1 MADDGWTPICSFRK
15 NKPQFKNTQHGI
27 WTRPEPMSPKRTGSA
42 ETTRAAKR
50 RHIEEDAESG
60 FISLADY
67 GSESPSSITAE
78 MESEPRNSMEYDAP
92 RDAFISISAETV
104 GSCESNQ
111 TAARD
116 RSSIPFSES
125 ERHVPSSL
133 LGKSPSFPSRDGSGG
148 PQQPQPTAQE
158 LGNRREPRGTDYQ
171 EQVEYEKTPERSPAP
186 APQNPYANLPATE
199 IVARLTGYSVRL
211 KKSEDSL
218 KRTTNSAH
226 RRYANSKITKP
237 SSWVAAKGWMNAAR
251 RPESTSSSRLGSI
264 AKNEAARLTLHRV
277 KYFTC

>member
-1 MADDGWTPICSFRK
+1 
-15 NKPQFKNTQHGI
+15 
-27 WTRPEPMSPKRTGSA
+27 MSPKRTGSA

-78 MESEPRNSMEYDAP
+78 MESEPRNSLEYDAP
-92 RDAFISISAETV
+92 RDAFISINAETV

-111 TAARD
+111 TATRD
-116 RSSIPFSES
+116 RSSVPFSDS

-158 LGNRREPRGTDYQ
+158 LGNSREPRGTDYQ
-171 EQVEYEKTPERSPAP
+171 VETPERSPAP
-186 APQNPYANLPATE
+186 APQNPYANLPAPE
-199 IVARLTGYSVRL
+199 IMARLTDLSGRILNQIEKVRGFAEAHDKFRAQAVRKL
-211 KKSEDSL
+211 ED
-218 KRTTNSAH
+218 
-226 RRYANSKITKP
+226 YE
-237 SSWVAAKGWMNAAR
+237 AKLVAR
-251 RPESTSSSRLGSI
+251 RKGLDERRKKTREHFFLASGLDSQ
-264 AKNEAARLTLHRV
+264 K
-277 KYFTC
+277 

>member
-1 MADDGWTPICSFRK
+1 MADDGWTPLCSFRK
-15 NKPQFKNTQHGI
+15 NKPHFKNTQQNI

-78 MESEPRNSMEYDAP
+78 MESEPRNSLEYDAP
-92 RDAFISISAETV
+92 RDAFISINAETV

-111 TAARD
+111 TATRD
-116 RSSIPFSES
+116 RSSVPFSDS

-158 LGNRREPRGTDYQ
+158 LGNSREPRGTDYQ
-171 EQVEYEKTPERSPAP
+171 VETPERSPAP
-186 APQNPYANLPATE
+186 APQNPYANLPAPE
-199 IVARLTGYSVRL
+199 IMARLTGYSIRL

-226 RRYANSKITKP
+226 RRYANSRITRR
-237 SSWVAAKGWMNAAR
+237 SSWLAAKGSTNAAR
-251 RPESTSSSRLGSI
+251 RPGSTSFSRLGLI
-264 AKNEAARLTLHRV
+264 AKNEAAHLTLHRV
-277 KYFTC
+277 KYITC